1 MYLSRL
7 DILGFKSF
15 QQKTEVKFNPGI
27 TAIVGPN
34 GCGKTNIVDAIR
46 WCLGEQKT
54 STLRADSMEN
64 VIFNGTAT
72 KKPMGMAEVSLT
84 IQNDKG
90 VLPTEYNEVVISRRI
105 FRSGE
110 SEYLLNKNICRLKDI
125 TNLFMDTGMGAN
137 AYSVIE
143 LKMVESILSNKADER
158 RTMFE
163 EAAGVNKYKQRR
175 RLTLKK
181 LDEVKADLTRVN
193 DIYSE
198 VEKKVASLERQA
210 KRADRHNKISS
221 ELREK
226 ELNLSE
232 RELAAFNAESGKIKS
247 EVHALQTERI
257 SIDSMLREIEDSI
270 TEIKKELGLVESQL
284 TSRREQITRQ
294 TEKIHKS
301 QEKISVA
308 SERKSSLETNIKRF
322 ETELSELQEQKR
334 LSEERI
340 VHLNNRL
347 AELTAGLEKMA
358 LEKEQFAEKIKELK
372 TGLENKREELSV
384 ASASAFEKYKAI
396 NAQENEINSVVNK
409 INTLKTSI
417 ERINSRIHSLDETI
431 SKSVS
436 FIAELNL
443 EKEDSEKK
451 LADAELLLQEKQKEK
466 DGYEQQLNNLR
477 ERELDA
483 RGALNN
489 IHEKIAFLQNLIDN
503 LEGFSK
509 GAKAL
514 VDNKDWAKGEINL
527 LANLGNTT
535 DEYKFAIESA
545 LRSNINNL
553 VVETIDDVLK
563 AVKQLRERELGKASF
578 YIADS
583 VEKRKKK
590 NLIGKITEFFH
601 KRAIKKVRNEK
612 GFIAFAHELVSTEK
626 KWGSVFS
633 EVLSNYIVA
642 DNLENALSIH
652 SKYPSFNITTLNGD
666 CLTVD
671 GIIEGG
677 SAPKADETIFGRKQ
691 LLESLKKEIPE
702 YEALIG
708 RLRNETDE
716 IEAKYSAIDLKSLS
730 EKIKILILDLAGVE
744 KQIGQFEFEKK
755 RSGEEKAK
763 HLSEIEELQEQLNSL
778 EQEMSAKTAILNQY
792 LLERDE
798 LERLKSEA
806 EQSFKGAET
815 SYNKGIYDQNNLNL
829 DFERQTGEKK
839 NVAGG
844 IRRNQENIELIT
856 KSSQKR
862 EQDIK
867 AAKEELVNV
876 EAVISEEQN
885 QLSLLLEERDNLRK
899 IEKEIEENYSAIRS
913 RISEL
918 EASYNRKRKEREQI
932 GEELHRNDLR
942 INEISIKVENLRQH
956 IRENYNLELELKQFE
971 DAETFDLHA
980 LSLEVQTLKQ
990 QIKNL
995 GPVNLLAY
1003 SEFEEE
1009 KQRLEFLT
1017 KQRDDLLNSEKDL
1030 VTAIEEIN
1038 TNAKA
1043 LFMETFHKIR
1053 ENFINI
1059 FRTLFNP
1066 GDEADLK
1073 LEEDVDPLESKIEI
1087 IAKPKG
1093 KRPTNIEMLSGGEK
1107 TLTAIA
1113 LLFSIYLVKPSP
1125 FCILDEIDAPLDDAN
1140 VDRFTKILK
1149 DFSNNTQFI
1158 VITHNKRTM
1167 ESADILYG
1175 VTMQEE
1181 GVSKLVGVKFDQDF
1195 DFVN

>member
-1 MYLSRL
+1 MYLSKL

-15 QQKTEVKFNPGI
+15 QQKTDVRFNQGI

-158 RTMFE
+158 RVMFE

-181 LDEVKADLTRVN
+181 LDEVKSDLTRVN

-198 VEKKVASLERQA
+198 VEKKTASLERQA

-232 RELAAFNAESGKIKS
+232 RELAAFSTESGIIKS
-247 EVHALQTERI
+247 EIQALQGERI

-270 TEIKKELGLVESQL
+270 AEIKKELNLVESQL
-284 TSRREQITRQ
+284 TSKREEITQQ

-301 QEKISVA
+301 QERISVS
-308 SERKSSLETNIKRF
+308 SEKKNSLDSNIKRF
-322 ETELSELQEQKR
+322 ETELGELQEQKR

-340 VHLNNRL
+340 VNLNNRL
-347 AELTAGLEKMA
+347 TELT
-358 LEKEQFAEKIKELK
+358 
-372 TGLENKREELSV
+372 TGLERLTAEKEEFTGKITALKAELEQKKELL
-384 ASASAFEKYKAI
+384 ASISSATFEKYKEI
-396 NAQENEINSVVNK
+396 NSQENEIRAVINR
-409 INTLKTSI
+409 INTIKTSV
-417 ERINSRIHSLDETI
+417 ERINSRVHSLDETI
-431 SKSVS
+431 SKSTG
-436 FIAELNL
+436 FINELNQ
-443 EKEDSEKK
+443 EKDDSEKK

-466 DGYEQQLNNLR
+466 DSYEQQLNNLR

-527 LANLGNTT
+527 LANLGNTS

-578 YIADS
+578 YIADTI
-583 VEKRKKK
+583 EKQKEKSLFGRIREYLH
-590 NLIGKITEFFH
+590 N
-601 KRAIKKVRNEK
+601 RAMKKVRNEK
-612 GFIAFAHELVSTEK
+612 GFIAFASELVSTEE
-626 KWGSVFS
+626 KWGSVFTG
-633 EVLSNYIVA
+633 VLKNYVVA
-642 DNLENALSIH
+642 DNLENALAIH
-652 SKYPSFNITTLNGD
+652 SKYPAFHITTLNGD
-666 CLTVD
+666 YLSREGV
-671 GIIEGG
+671 IEGG

-702 YEALIG
+702 YEGLIN
-708 RLRNETDE
+708 RLRSDTEE

-730 EKIKILILDLAGVE
+730 EKIKILILDLASVE

-755 RSGEEKAK
+755 RSTEERVK
-763 HLSEIEELQEQLNSL
+763 HLAEIEELQAQLNAL
-778 EQEMSAKTAILNQY
+778 ETEKTEKETVLTAYLADKD
-792 LLERDE
+792 LLE
-798 LERLKSEA
+798 KQKTEA
-806 EQSFKGAET
+806 DQSFKAADT
-815 SYNKGIYDQNNLNL
+815 AYNKGIYDQNNLNL
-829 DFERQTGEKK
+829 DFERQTGERK

-844 IRRNQENIELIT
+844 IRRNQENIELIA
-856 KSSQKR
+856 KSSRKR

-867 AAKEELVNV
+867 NSRDELVTV
-876 EAVISEEQN
+876 EAVITEEQERLN
-885 QLSLLLEERDNLRK
+885 LLTEERDDLRK
-899 IEKEIEENYSAIRS
+899 AEKEIEEKYAAIRG
-913 RISEL
+913 RINEL
-918 EASYNRKRKEREQI
+918 ENSYSSKRKERELI
-932 GEELHRNDLR
+932 GDSLHKKDLR
-942 INEISIKVENLRQH
+942 INEISIKTENLRAH
-956 IRENYNLELELKQFE
+956 IRENYNLEIESKHFE
-971 DAETFDLHA
+971 DAETFDIQA

-1030 VTAIEEIN
+1030 VAAIEEIN

-1043 LFMETFHKIR
+1043 LFMETFQKIR

-1140 VDRFTKILK
+1140 VDRFTRILK

-1158 VITHNKRTM
+1158 VVTHNKRTM